1 MRSFIFITVIIASFM
16 VSASYASPV
25 HNKDKELAGSSI
37 KETVHDAKL
46 KRHSS
51 KNTSTGYIDTIDTK
65 DEDKIVIDA
74 SGYVNYRH
82 HHHS

>member
-1 MRSFIFITVIIASFM
+1 MRSFIFTTVLIASFM

-37 KETVHDAKL
+37 NDTINDAKL
-46 KRHSS
+46 KRHNS
-51 KNTSTGYIDTIDTK
+51 KSTSTGYIDTIDTK

-74 SGYVNYRH
+74 SGYVNY
-82 HHHS
+82 HHSHHS